1 MDFGGG
7 LVSPGVGQTLF
18 LAAYDPSG
26 RTNLWLRTWGGN
38 TVNAPDRGTGVKINA
53 NGVLALTGN
62 FGSYMSFGVYPQD
75 PPVSGFGYFVAEF
88 TLSGNS
94 PPVYQWAKRSS
105 SSNST
110 GNAVALSPLG
120 TVATCGYFQGSTDF
134 GGMAAGAGVLGSFVA
149 KYSR

>member
-1 MDFGGG
+1 M
-7 LVSPGVGQTLF
+7 
-18 LAAYDPSG
+18 
-26 RTNLWLRTWGGN
+26 
-38 TVNAPDRGTGVKINA
+38 GVKINA

-62 FGSYMSFGVYPQD
+62 FGSYMEFGVYPQD

-110 GNAVALSPLG
+110 GNGVVLSPLG
-120 TVATCGYFQGSTDF
+120 AVATCGYFQGSTDF
-134 GGMAAGAGVLGSFVA
+134 GGMVTGAGVLGSFVA
-149 KYSR
+149 QYTR